1 MLDEVD
7 GARIAQNSIHWSKI
21 AISVSIK
28 LHEISQH
35 TSLEILARQMVE
47 GFITGMHKSPYHGF
61 SVEFAE
67 HRLYNEGESTRH
79 IDWKV
84 YARTDRLFTKR
95 YEEETNLRCLIAID
109 VSPSMFYPVE
119 TRSKLRFSIYAAS
132 ALAYLLHR
140 QRDAVGL
147 CLFSDD
153 IRTFTPVK
161 STPTH
166 LDKIFTLLNNL
177 SDQRVPEGG
186 TQVSKVLHEIAEKIH
201 KRSLVIIFSDMFDG
215 SENTDDLFKALQ
227 HLKHNKHEVI
237 VFHVTDQQTELAFD
251 FEDRPIEFIDL
262 ETSEKIKLNPADV
275 KTHYRLAADQF
286 YKALKMRCNQY
297 KIDFVEADVR
307 GDFNTVL
314 QTYLIKRGKMR

>member
-1 MLDEVD
+1 
-7 GARIAQNSIHWSKI
+7 
-21 AISVSIK
+21 VSIK
-28 LHEISQH
+28 LHEIAQH
-35 TSLEILARQMVE
+35 ASLEILARQMVE

-67 HRLYNEGESTRH
+67 HRLYNDGESTRH

-84 YARTDRLFTKR
+84 YARTDRLFSKR

-132 ALAYLLHR
+132 ALSYLLHR

-153 IRTFTPVK
+153 IKTFTPVK

-166 LDKIFTLLNNL
+166 LDKLFTVLENL
-177 SDQRVPEGG
+177 SEQKAPEGS
-186 TQVSKVLHEIAEKIH
+186 THVSQVLHEIAEKVH
-201 KRSLVIIFSDMFDG
+201 KRSLVVIFSDMFDG
-215 SENTDDLFKALQ
+215 SENTDNLFKALQ

-237 VFHVTDQQTELAFD
+237 VFHVTDHETELRFD
-251 FEDRPIEFIDL
+251 FEDRPMEFIDL
-262 ETSEKIKLNPADV
+262 ETHEKIRLNPADV
-275 KTHYRLAADQF
+275 KQHYRAEAGKF
-286 YKALKMRCNQY
+286 YSGLKMRCNQY
-297 KIDFVEADVR
+297 KIDFVEADVQS
-307 GDFNTVL
+307 DFNTVL
-314 QTYLIKRGKMR
+314 QTYLLKRAKMR

>member
-1 MLDEVD
+1 M
-7 GARIAQNSIHWSKI
+7 
-21 AISVSIK
+21 SIK
-28 LHEISQH
+28 LHEIAQH

-67 HRLYNEGESTRH
+67 HRLYNDGESTRH

-84 YARTDRLFTKR
+84 YARTDRLFSKR

-119 TRSKLRFSIYAAS
+119 SRSKLRFSIYAAS

-147 CLFSDD
+147 CFFADNINTL
-153 IRTFTPVK
+153 TPVK

-166 LDKIFTLLNNL
+166 LDKMFTLLKNL
-177 SDQRVPEGG
+177 SEQKAPEGTTHVG
-186 TQVSKVLHEIAEKIH
+186 QVLHEIAEKIH
-201 KRSLVIIFSDMFDG
+201 KRSLVVIFSDMFDG
-215 SENTDDLFKALQ
+215 NENPDELFKALQ

-237 VFHVTDQQTELAFD
+237 VFHVIDHQTELLFD
-251 FEDRPIEFIDL
+251 FEDRPMEFIDL
-262 ETSEKIKLNPADV
+262 ETKEKIKLNPADV
-275 KTHYRLAADQF
+275 KQHYRIEADKF
-286 YKALKMRCNQY
+286 HKALKLRCNQY
-297 KIDFVEADVR
+297 KIDFVEADVQS
-307 GDFNTVL
+307 DFNTVL
-314 QTYLIKRGKMR
+314 QTYLIKRAKMR